1 MLKKQR
7 DTSYVVEQS
16 RSHYDACIEQDLM
29 QVNFH
34 ARDGKRITLE
44 DGRTVTEFINCSYF
58 GFDTLPAVIAGA
70 QKVVADYG
78 VHFCC
83 ARSRLTI
90 DPNRALEVGLSRL
103 FGGHAITFPSVTSA
117 HMSALPLVA
126 SGVLLPARMRR
137 PVRFVFDRSAHA
149 SMQYLKPVLA
159 QEARV
164 ETIDHNAMDQLAA
177 HAVEAKA
184 AGETPVYIADGV
196 YSMGGLCPLDALLAL
211 SKEHELFLYLDDAH
225 GTSIY
230 GERGEGYVLSKL
242 GGVLPDNVIVSYS
255 LAKGFGTNGGGIVVA
270 TPEQQRLVRSFGQ
283 TYAFSGP
290 LDFAIVGAAL
300 EVLKLHEDGTVRKLQ
315 QGLREKVGWFDALLP
330 PPLDGGDSFS
340 PIRMVEVGEADRAIA
355 LGRYLLEQGHF
366 VSVAFFPV
374 VPRGRAQLRVCL
386 TNQHTREQIEAL
398 CGAIKQGLAPRSSP
412 AVPRD
417 DQSAMRGAAERA

>member
-1 MLKKQR
+1 MAPRKQR
-7 DTSYVVEQS
+7 DTAYVVEQA
-16 RSHYDACIEQDLM
+16 RSHYDASIERGLM
-29 QVNFH
+29 QANFH

-58 GFDTLPAVIAGA
+58 GFDTLPAVIAAA

-90 DPNRALEVGLSRL
+90 DPNRVLEEGLSRL

-126 SGVLLPARMRR
+126 SGSLLPQRMRR
-137 PVRFVFDRSAHA
+137 PVRFVFDRNAHA

-164 ETIDHNAMDQLAA
+164 EGIDHNAMDQLEA

-184 AGETPVYIADGV
+184 AGETAVYVADGV

-211 SKEHELFLYLDDAH
+211 SRKHDLFLYLDDAH
-225 GTSIY
+225 GTSIF
-230 GERGEGYVLSKL
+230 GDRGEGYVLSKL
-242 GGVLPDNVIVSYS
+242 GGVLPDHVIIAYS
-255 LAKGFGTNGGGIVVA
+255 LAKGFGTNGGGIVVPA
-270 TPEQQRLVRSFGQ
+270 AEQETLVRSFGQ

-315 QGLREKVGWFDALLP
+315 ASLREKVSWFDARIP
-330 PPLDGGDSFS
+330 PPDDGFS
-340 PIRMVEVGEADRAIA
+340 PIRMVEVGDADVAIA
-355 LGRYLLEQGHF
+355 LGQKLLAEGHF

-374 VPRGRAQLRVCL
+374 VPRGKAQLRVCL
-386 TNQHTREQIEAL
+386 TNGHTREQIDAL
-398 CGAIKQGLAPRSSP
+398 CTAITQGLASLK
-412 AVPRD
+412 
-417 DQSAMRGAAERA
+417 

>member
-1 MLKKQR
+1 VSSPPVLKKQR
-7 DTSYVVEQS
+7 DTAFVVEQAK
-16 RSHYDACIEQDLM
+16 SHYDACIEQDLM
-29 QVNFH
+29 QANFH
-34 ARDGKRITLE
+34 AREGKRVTLE
-44 DGRTVTEFINCSYF
+44 GGRTVTEFINCSYF
-58 GFDTLPAVIAGA
+58 GFDTLPTVIAAA
-70 QKVVADYG
+70 QKVVAEYG

-90 DPNRALEVGLSRL
+90 DPNRELEAGLSRL
-103 FGGHAITFPSVTSA
+103 FGGRAITFPSVTSA

-126 SGVLLPARMRR
+126 SGVLLPERMRR

-184 AGETPVYIADGV
+184 AGETVVHVADGV
-196 YSMGGLCPLDALLAL
+196 YSMGGVCPLDALLAL
-211 SKEHELFLYLDDAH
+211 SQEHGLFLYLDDAH
-225 GTSIY
+225 GTSIF
-230 GERGEGYVLSKL
+230 GERGEGYVLAKL
-242 GGVLPDNVIVSYS
+242 GGALPDHVIVAYS
-255 LAKGFGTNGGGIVVA
+255 LAKGFGTNGGGIVVSTA
-270 TPEQQRLVRSFGQ
+270 GQERLIRSFGQ

-300 EVLKLHEDGTVRKLQ
+300 EVLKLHEDGTVRGLQ
-315 QGLREKVGWFDALLP
+315 HQLRETVGWFDAHLP
-330 PPLDGGDSFS
+330 PPDDSFS

-355 LGRYLLEQGHF
+355 LGRFLLEQGHF

-386 TNQHTREQIEAL
+386 TQQHTKEQIDSL
-398 CGAIKQGLAPRSSP
+398 CAAIKQGLATLK
-412 AVPRD
+412 
-417 DQSAMRGAAERA
+417 

>member
-1 MLKKQR
+1 MSWPAVLKKQR
-7 DTSYVVEQS
+7 DTSYVVEQA
-16 RSHYDACIEQDLM
+16 RAHYDACIEQDLM
-29 QVNFH
+29 QANFH
-34 ARDGKRITLE
+34 ARDGKRVTLE
-44 DGRTVTEFINCSYF
+44 DGREVTEFINCSYF

-70 QKVVADYG
+70 QKVVAEYG

-90 DPNRALEVGLSRL
+90 DPNRELEAGLCHL
-103 FGGHAITFPSVTSA
+103 FGGRAITFPSVTSA

-126 SGVLLPARMRR
+126 SGVLLPARLRR

-184 AGETPVYIADGV
+184 EGETAVYVADGV

-211 SKEHELFLYLDDAH
+211 SKEHDLFLYLDDAH
-225 GTSIY
+225 GTSIF
-230 GERGEGYVLSKL
+230 GERGEGYVISKL
-242 GGVLPDNVIVSYS
+242 GGAQLPDNLVVAYS
-255 LAKGFGTNGGGIVVA
+255 LAKGFGTNGGGVVVP
-270 TPEQQRLVRSFGQ
+270 TLEQERLVRSFGQ

-315 QGLREKVGWFDALLP
+315 HALREKVGWFDALIP
-330 PPLDGGDSFS
+330 PPDDAFS

-386 TNQHTREQIEAL
+386 TNQHSREQIEAL
-398 CGAIKQGLAPRSSP
+398 GAAIKQGLASL
-412 AVPRD
+412 A
-417 DQSAMRGAAERA
+417 

>member
-7 DTSYVVEQS
+7 DTSYVVEQA
-16 RSHYDACIEQDLM
+16 RAHYDACVEQDLM
-29 QVNFH
+29 QVNFR

-44 DGRTVTEFINCSYF
+44 DGQTVTEFINCSYF
-58 GFDTLPAVIAGA
+58 GFDTMAAVIAGA
-70 QKVVADYG
+70 QRVVAEYG

-90 DPNRALEVGLSRL
+90 NPNRALEEGLSRL
-103 FGGHAITFPSVTSA
+103 FGGRAITFPSVTSA

-126 SGVLLPARMRR
+126 SGVLLPERMRK
-137 PVRFVFDRSAHA
+137 PVRLVFDRGAHA

-159 QEARV
+159 QEARL

-184 AGETPVYIADGV
+184 AGETAVYVADGV

-211 SKEHELFLYLDDAH
+211 SRAHDLFLYLDDAH

-242 GGVLPDNVIVSYS
+242 GVLPDNAIVAWS

-270 TPEQQRLVRSFGQ
+270 TPEQERLVRSFGQ

-300 EVLKLHEDGTVRKLQ
+300 EVLKLHEDGTVRTLQ
-315 QGLREKVGWFDALLP
+315 RRLREKVGWFDARIP
-330 PPLDGGDSFS
+330 PPASEGDSFS
-340 PIRMVEVGEADRAIA
+340 PIRMVEVGEADCAIA
-355 LGRYLLEQGHF
+355 LGRFLLEQGHF

-386 TNQHTREQIEAL
+386 TEQHTRAQIEAL
-398 CGAIKQGLAPRSSP
+398 CGAIQQGLARLK
-412 AVPRD
+412 
-417 DQSAMRGAAERA
+417 